1 MKRPF
6 ITDPDLKCHDIY
18 PWCQTIL
25 ASDNLVT
32 SLPPDLHTAPRLALL
47 QLASNPLDKEE
58 AALLATGL
66 DQVRAV
72 MAARGT
78 KPLQVGL
85 SCISLIILELN
96 RT

>member
-6 ITDPDLKCHDIY
+6 ITDPDLKCHDIHL
-18 PWCQTIL
+18 WCQTIL

-58 AALLATGL
+58 AALLAIGL

-85 SCISLIILELN
+85 RCMHIVKSLIN
-96 RT
+96 F

>member
-1 MKRPF
+1 MIF
-6 ITDPDLKCHDIY
+6 IPGV
-18 PWCQTIL
+18 QTIL

-32 SLPPDLHTAPRLALL
+32 SLPPDLHTAPSLALL

-85 SCISLIILELN
+85 SCILYCEVFDGLLTEPYRRCSD
-96 RT
+96 